1 MIFLRLRLR
10 CWRVG
15 VGSGGVGSS
24 DGGVG
29 VGGWEGEVRSDTIPA
44 AASISGDIT
53 RRRWLPS
60 ITCCQ
65 PHNSNKVHLC
75 SNITH
80 CNQQLHRAEIA
91 KSTAHSTE
99 QRAEST
105 MHCTEQRVQRAQH
118 RAESTEK
125 LTCQLF
131 FSARARCASR
141 RLLGEKISWALSL
154 FSFVFIC
161 LFVET
166 KTRFK
171 TTPPTLIKYCHYCN
185 MLAITF
191 FPSLWKSI

>member
-1 MIFLRLRLR
+1 M
-10 CWRVG
+10 
-15 VGSGGVGSS
+15 S
-24 DGGVG
+24 
-29 VGGWEGEVRSDTIPA
+29 SDTIPA

-80 CNQQLHRAEIA
+80 CNQQLHREE
-91 KSTAHSTE
+91 SRE
-99 QRAEST
+99 QRA
-105 MHCTEQRVQRAQH
+105 QRSSPAN
-118 RAESTEK
+118 S
-125 LTCQLF
+125 
-131 FSARARCASR
+131 SSR
-141 RLLGEKISWALSL
+141 HERGVPVGDYWERKSLEPFLCFPLSL
-154 FSFVFIC
+154 FVFIC

-191 FPSLWKSI
+191 FPSLWKSILLFR